1 MKVALTDRFVAGA
14 KADSTGRSDYF
25 DAVARGLS
33 LRVTANGVKTWC
45 FNCTRD
51 GKRARFTIGS
61 YPAASL
67 AEARRLAVEA
77 RGALEEGRD
86 PGDMLAARKAGAMTV
101 QDLFAAYLSE
111 HVQTN
116 LRTAVETER
125 RMRKNILPVI
135 GSLPLADL
143 HRRDINRV
151 LQPVLQRDAPIE
163 ATLVFANMRAML
175 RWGVR
180 AGYLDRSP
188 AEGLSRPA
196 TAKIGERVLSD
207 EEIAS
212 LWNNPLLASSVT
224 KHRIIKLC
232 LITGQR
238 IGEIAGM
245 RRAELDWDT
254 CTWTLPGTRTKNKH
268 THVVPLTDPA
278 VSIIR
283 DALKEGGDSAFVFG
297 IDPPSPPA
305 MARHISRHNYFGLAH
320 WSLHD
325 LRRTALSKMASLGVA
340 PIVIGHIANHVSVT
354 KAGVTFAVYVKHTYD
369 SEKRQALTLWAD
381 RLLAIAEGRDQ
392 PEIGL
397 RANG

>member
-1 MKVALTDRFVAGA
+1 
-14 KADSTGRSDYF
+14 
-25 DAVARGLS
+25 
-33 LRVTANGVKTWC
+33 
-45 FNCTRD
+45 
-51 GKRARFTIGS
+51 
-61 YPAASL
+61 
-67 AEARRLAVEA
+67 
-77 RGALEEGRD
+77 
-86 PGDMLAARKAGAMTV
+86 
-101 QDLFAAYLSE
+101 
-111 HVQTN
+111 
-116 LRTAVETER
+116 
-125 RMRKNILPVI
+125 MRKNILPVI

-188 AEGLSRPA
+188 ADGVSRPA

-207 EEIAS
+207 EEIATCGTTRCWPVRLRS
-212 LWNNPLLASSVT
+212 ID
-224 KHRIIKLC
+224 RQFC

-238 IGEIAGM
+238 IGEVAGL

-268 THVVPLTDPA
+268 THVVPLSDPA
-278 VSIIR
+278 VGIIR
-283 DALKEGGDSAFVFG
+283 DALKEGGNSAFVFG

-369 SEKRQALTLWAD
+369 AEKRQALIFWAD
-381 RLLAIAEGRDQ
+381 RLSAIVEKTGAEVFQ
-392 PEIGL
+392 
-397 RANG
+397 